1 VDTNIWLDA
10 YRSTSDAGLSLLKQL
25 EDIKDEVIVTFQVE
39 IEFQKNRQS
48 VIEESMNALRA
59 PTKIAPP
66 RLFSDAKKAKSC
78 SIILRTLRST

>member
-1 VDTNIWLDA
+1 MDTNIWLDA
-10 YRSTSDAGLSLLKQL
+10 YRSTSDAGLSLLKHL
-25 EDIKDEVIVTFQVE
+25 EDIKDQVIVTFQVE

-48 VIEESMNALRA
+48 VVEESMNALRA